1 MAILK
6 IRNENGE
13 MVPVPALVGPQGDK
27 GEPGQSG
34 VYVGSGEMP
43 EGCNVQI
50 DPDGEGEELA
60 TKQYVDNLFTEYV
73 TEVAALVGGDA

>member
-13 MVPVPALVGPQGDK
+13 MVPVPALVGPKGD
-27 GEPGQSG
+27 PGQSG
-34 VYVGSGEMP
+34 VYVGPGEMP

-50 DPDGEGEELA
+50 DPDAEGEELA
-60 TKQYVDNLFTEYV
+60 TKQYVDGLFTEYIE
-73 TEVAALVGGDA
+73 EVAALVGGDA